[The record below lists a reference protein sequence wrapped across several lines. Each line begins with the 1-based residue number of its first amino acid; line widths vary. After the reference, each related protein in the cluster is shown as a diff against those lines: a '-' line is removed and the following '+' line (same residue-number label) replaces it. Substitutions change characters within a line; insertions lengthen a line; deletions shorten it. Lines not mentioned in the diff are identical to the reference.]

1 VSFKI
6 SPYPSRLQ
14 EFLVHMDVVN
24 KTNSESI
31 QVNQLSTIGS
41 HWEISLLQPI
51 DTIFPSQ
58 SLIAGQAF
66 SCFFVLK
73 VGTRICI
80 FRAFLK
86 LPFPCLLTFYLILSL
101 RLNVSF
107 FLSSISLF
115 CCLVRSL
122 TCLLLT
128 CTWIIFPIMFC
139 QCPVNSFSW
148 PFKFHLIMLRILS

>member
-1 VSFKI
+1 MSFKI

-58 SLIAGQAF
+58 SLFAGQAF

-80 FRAFLK
+80 FRLSIFEIALP
-86 LPFPCLLTFYLILSL
+86 LPFDLLPLPFSQIK
-101 RLNVSF
+101 RF
-107 FLSSISLF
+107 FLPIFFYFLVLLFSAKLDVLTANLYMDNIS
-115 CCLVRSL
+115 
-122 TCLLLT
+122 
-128 CTWIIFPIMFC
+128 
-139 QCPVNSFSW
+139 
-148 PFKFHLIMLRILS
+148 

>member
-1 VSFKI
+1 MSFKI

-58 SLIAGQAF
+58 SLFAGQAF

-80 FRAFLK
+80 FRLSIFEIALP
-86 LPFPCLLTFYLILSL
+86 LPFDLLPLPFSQIK
-101 RLNVSF
+101 RF
-107 FLSSISLF
+107 FLPIFFYFLVLLFSAKLDVLTANLYMDNISYCVLPMPCKF
-115 CCLVRSL
+115 
-122 TCLLLT
+122 
-128 CTWIIFPIMFC
+128 IFMA
-139 QCPVNSFSW
+139 
-148 PFKFHLIMLRILS
+148 L

>member
-1 VSFKI
+1 
-6 SPYPSRLQ
+6 
-14 EFLVHMDVVN
+14 MDVVN

-80 FRAFLK
+80 FRLSIFEIALP
-86 LPFPCLLTFYLILSL
+86 LPFDLLPHPFSQIKRIFLPIFYFLALLFSAKLDVLTANLYMDNISYYVLPMPCKF
-101 RLNVSF
+101 
-107 FLSSISLF
+107 
-115 CCLVRSL
+115 
-122 TCLLLT
+122 
-128 CTWIIFPIMFC
+128 IFMA
-139 QCPVNSFSW
+139 
-148 PFKFHLIMLRILS
+148 L

>member
-1 VSFKI
+1 MSFKI

-73 VGTRICI
+73 VGTRICTFRLSI
-80 FRAFLK
+80 FEIALP
-86 LPFPCLLTFYLILSL
+86 LPFDLLPHPFSQIKRIFLPIFYFLVLLFSAKLDVLTANLYMDNISYYVLPMPCKF
-101 RLNVSF
+101 
-107 FLSSISLF
+107 
-115 CCLVRSL
+115 
-122 TCLLLT
+122 
-128 CTWIIFPIMFC
+128 IFMA
-139 QCPVNSFSW
+139 
-148 PFKFHLIMLRILS
+148 L